1 MLNLFRLQDLPD
13 AMPTQ
18 EVAEG
23 LGLHKL
29 RQNRKWFMQATCA
42 TNGTGIFEGLDWL
55 SRTLVE

>member
-13 AMPTQ
+13 AMSTQ

-29 RQNRKWFMQATCA
+29 RQNRKWFTQATCA